1 MVSIA
6 FVGELLAS
14 SVGVTIARA
23 RRGPLRPS
31 WSWTFELIAR
41 ALKRRAAVIAR
52 LDWQSQRKAW
62 SAMNGP
68 APILRKVK
76 QEPVEHAS
84 MRAVWFE
91 PKEGPS
97 TTSVVLYLHG
107 GSFIYGSIETHR
119 EMLAHLALA
128 TGGRVLAIDYRLAPE
143 HPFPAALEDCLRGYR
158 TLRDSGIEASRIV
171 VAGDSAGGNLA
182 LQVAK
187 ADDPPAAAILFSPW
201 ADLSASGGTLETNAA
216 YDYAEPDDFVRW
228 AACYLSGADVRDPRA
243 SPLYHDFAGLPPLF
257 VSVGTAEMIHDQVT
271 ELVRRVRDAGVR
283 VELYEHPDG
292 IHNHQVFA
300 GLFPECGAVFER
312 IGRFVREIV

>member
-1 MVSIA
+1 MASIA
-6 FVGELLAS
+6 FLGELLAA
-14 SVGVTIARA
+14 SVVVTIARS
-23 RRGPLRPS
+23 RRGPLRAS
-31 WSWTFELIAR
+31 WSWSFELIAR
-41 ALKRRAAVIAR
+41 ALKHRAAAISR
-52 LDWQSQRKAW
+52 LDWQSQRAAW

-68 APILRKVK
+68 APILRMVK
-76 QEPVEHAS
+76 REALELAS
-84 MRAVWFE
+84 MRAEWFE
-91 PKEGPS
+91 PKEGAS
-97 TTSVVLYLHG
+97 ATSVVLYFHG

-119 EMLAHLALA
+119 ETLAHLALA

-143 HPFPAALEDCLRGYR
+143 HPFPAALEDCLRAYR
-158 TLRDSGIEASRIV
+158 ALRESGIEASRIV

-201 ADLSASGGTLETNAA
+201 ADLSASGGTLETNAP

-228 AACYLSGADVRDPRA
+228 AACYLAGADPRDPRA
-243 SPLYHDFAGLPPLF
+243 SPLYHDFAGFPPLF

-271 ELVRRVRDAGVR
+271 ALVRRARAAGVR

-300 GLFPECGAVFER
+300 GLFPECGAVFEK
-312 IGRFVREIV
+312 IGVFVREIV